1 MKNTE
6 KNDMTLPVAVLIG
19 ATGLVG
25 RQLVQQLL
33 VSGHYRHIYAVVR
46 KRFDL
51 GVLETLTSATSF
63 TWIEIPD
70 FTQLKEVLGKYDF
83 NDADAFSTLGS
94 TQKQA
99 GSKAAFYQIDH
110 DYNLAFADI
119 TLQQGAR
126 HLLLVSAMGADVGS
140 MVYYN
145 RVKGEL
151 EQDVQRLNFE
161 YCSIFRPSLLLG
173 ERQDTRLLEG
183 VAQGFFQWGQNIL
196 PKTFY
201 ARPITALQVASA
213 MCQAAHLK
221 SKTVTHAQTVKSD
234 ISPEFLVTS
243 HVEIYSNKMMLSA
256 S

>member
-1 MKNTE
+1 MNNTVE
-6 KNDMTLPVAVLIG
+6 NENTLPIAVVIG

-25 RQLVQQLL
+25 RQLIHQLL
-33 VSGHYRHIYAVVR
+33 NSGHYREIYAVVR

-51 GVLETLTSATSF
+51 EVSTVTSL

-70 FTQLKEVLGKYDF
+70 FIQLKSILGTYDF
-83 NDADAFSTLGS
+83 KDADVFSTLGS

-110 DYNLAFADI
+110 DYNLAFAQV

-126 HLLLVSAMGADVGS
+126 HILLVSAMGADTGS
-140 MVYYN
+140 LVYYN

-173 ERQDTRLLEG
+173 ERQDARLLEG
-183 VAQGFFQWGQNIL
+183 AAQSFFQWGQNIL

-201 ARPITALQVASA
+201 ARPITAQQVASA
-213 MCQAAHLK
+213 MCQAALLK
-221 SKTVTHAQTVKSD
+221 SKVVTQGQATPVYS
-234 ISPEFLVTS
+234 SELSETS